1 MQKTIINPWQ
11 WQDTRGFVQ
20 AVEVAHGTHTLY
32 CAGQTPTDA
41 QGQAVATDMPG
52 QLALALDNVETV
64 LAQAGYEWA
73 HVVRINYF
81 TTSIAEFFQ
90 HYRAVVVG
98 RLDAHGCRA
107 ASTLVEVRALAH
119 PSYQVEI
126 EVTAV
131 K

>member
-11 WQDTRGFVQ
+11 WQDGRGFVQ
-20 AVEVAHGTHTLY
+20 AVEVAHGSHTLY
-32 CAGQTPTDA
+32 CAGQTATDA
-41 QGQAVATDMPG
+41 QGVAVAADMPT
-52 QLALALDNVETV
+52 QLTLALDNVETV
-64 LAQAGYEWA
+64 LTQAGYGWQ
-73 HVVRINYF
+73 HVVRIHYF

-90 HYRAVVVG
+90 HYRTVVIS
-98 RLDAHGCRA
+98 RLDQHGCQA
-107 ASTLVEVRALAH
+107 ASTLAEVMALAS